1 MHKIR
6 RGAHGMDW
14 TTPHSHRYTVLYHD
28 TAPPSQLERGFLD
41 HIHGHTTPSKLR
53 R

>member
-1 MHKIR
+1 MHKIL

-14 TTPHSHRYTVLYHD
+14 TTPHGHRYTVLYHD
-28 TAPPSQLERGFLD
+28 TAPPSQFERGFLD
-41 HIHGHTTPSKLR
+41 HVHGHTTPSQLR